1 MMAGIIHRRATGKT
15 TLFDAAVKAT
25 DFLCHF
31 YETASA
37 ELARNAICPSHYMGV
52 VEMYR
57 ATGNPRYLELSKNLI
72 DIRGMVEMAPMI
84 IRTVFRSV
92 SNTMRW
98 DMPCVPITCMPV

>member
-1 MMAGIIHRRATGKT
+1 MMAVLCIVGHRKNDSFRCCRESDGFP
-15 TLFDAAVKAT
+15 LS
-25 DFLCHF
+25 F

-72 DIRGMVEMAPMI
+72 DIRGMVENGTDDNQDRILSAI
-84 IRTVFRSV
+84 NIV
-92 SNTMRW
+92 RW
-98 DMPCVPITCMPV
+98 DSGTC

>member
-1 MMAGIIHRRATGKT
+1 M
-15 TLFDAAVKAT
+15 KAT
-25 DFLCHF
+25 DFLFHF

-72 DIRGMVEMAPMI
+72 DIRGMVENGTDDNQDRIP
-84 IRTVFRSV
+84 FRDNIV
-92 SNTMRW
+92 QW
-98 DMPCVPITCMPV
+98 DMRYVPITCTIG